1 MSYYDKISRGY
12 DELHGEEQLV
22 KARIIADKLR
32 LRRTDKLLDVG
43 CGNGSY
49 LDLFKCEVTGV
60 DPSEKLIKQY
70 KGKHKLVVGRAEKLD
85 FPDNSFDIIIS
96 ITAIHNFRDIEKG
109 LREIRRVG
117 REKFVFSVLKRTNKF
132 GLIEELIKK
141 LFVINEIIIEDKDMI
156 FFCSKKI

>member
-60 DPSEKLIKQY
+60 DPSEELVKQY
-70 KGKHKLVVGRAEKLD
+70 KRKHRVLVGRAEELD
-85 FPDNSFDIIIS
+85 FSDNSFDVIIS

-141 LFVINEIIIEDKDMI
+141 LFVINEIIIEDKDII